1 MPPRCLAAHL
11 IDSVLSLLILFVRR
25 HRSRRVDM
33 AAPSIA
39 NAILGAWL
47 SFAPWILS
55 YRSHFASSNTVLF
68 GLIVIALALFSA
80 GAPRY
85 HAFAGLNALVGLWVF
100 ASPFVLGFSHEP
112 VAMWNSMIAGAF
124 IVVFGVARAVVTVP
138 ATYGEDNPPLG

>member
-1 MPPRCLAAHL
+1 
-11 IDSVLSLLILFVRR
+11 
-25 HRSRRVDM
+25 M

-47 SFAPWILS
+47 AFAPWMLP
-55 YRSHFASSNTVLF
+55 YQNHLAASNSFLV

-85 HAFAGLNALVGLWVF
+85 HAFAGLNALAGLWVF
-100 ASPFVLGFSHEP
+100 ASPFVLGFSNEP
-112 VAMWNSMIAGAF
+112 VAMWNSLVTGGC
-124 IVVFGVARAVVTVP
+124 IVLFGVARAVVTVP